1 MQFIQ
6 ILFTTILVHIG
17 TSPIVLPLSETNHA
31 IHILST
37 ALSLLFLCSIIYF
50 LWYFL
55 GSNQKIRA

>member
-37 ALSLLFLCSIIYF
+37 ALSLLFLLVSSIFYGI
-50 LWYFL
+50 
-55 GSNQKIRA
+55 S